1 MSGAHHPNRAHGVA
15 VGRVTSV
22 NSSAVHEFSKSPQP
36 SVRLLEG
43 LGVEGDAHCGAT
55 VKHRSRVRRNPDQPN
70 LRQVHLLHTEL
81 FDEVAALGHPL
92 RPGDMGENI
101 TTTGVDLL
109 ALPRD
114 TVLLLGD
121 TAQVRVTGLRNP
133 CWQIDAFSSGL
144 LEHMVGVDEQGR
156 TVRRAGVMA
165 VVRRRGLVRTGDT
178 ITVVL
183 PAPPHHRLDRV

>member
-165 VVRRRGLVRTGDT
+165 VVRRSGLVRSGDP

>member
-1 MSGAHHPNRAHGVA
+1 MSGAHHPNRGHA
-15 VGRVTSV
+15 VELRGVTSV

-43 LGVEGDAHCGAT
+43 LGVEGDAHCGPT

-81 FDEVAALGHPL
+81 FDEVAQLGHRL

-144 LEHMVGVDEQGR
+144 LGHMVGVDEQGR

-165 VVRRRGLVRTGDT
+165 VVRRSGLVRAGDP

-183 PAPPHHRLDRV
+183 PSLPHHRLDRV

>member
-1 MSGAHHPNRAHGVA
+1 MSGAHHPNRGHA
-15 VGRVTSV
+15 VELGRVTSV
-22 NSSAVHEFSKSPQP
+22 NSSAVHEFSKSPQS

-43 LGVEGDAHCGAT
+43 LGVEGDAHCGPT

-81 FDEVAALGHPL
+81 FDEVAQLGHPL

-101 TTTGVDLL
+101 TTSGVDLL

-114 TVLLLGD
+114 AVLLLGE

-144 LEHMVGVDEQGR
+144 LGHMVGVDEQGR

-165 VVRRRGLVRTGDT
+165 VVRRSGLVRAGDP

-183 PAPPHHRLDRV
+183 PSPPHHRLDRV